1 VSLVEEYTEEEAI
14 NVTIDNGYEGEEFET
29 EAWKTR
35 GCLKSNGTYK
45 KFISKLNT
53 IYNHVEVEGKGKKRI
68 YILKDKKDKVSER
81 ELNYKGKVPSDQD
94 DIMNEYI
101 FNQILKGKNGTNFSQ
116 SIWAKELGFIN
127 PDKFDIKGMIESIKY
142 VHHGMNLKYNSKEI
156 VNKFILE
163 LKNRNKNIIDNSFKR
178 LGKEGRIV
186 VTPTYLFKTIE
197 NEMVEVTEEQY
208 SEAQSIR
215 NECLEGLDIKPY
227 FYSQALNGFHNT
239 KKMKAAIEEVN
250 ECLEKQLEIKYF
262 FKSYR
267 VVVVDET
274 IHKEITEEEFNHAYF
289 QRLVK
294 LIQDRQLKANHQE
307 SMSIQRRFL
316 LLNSL
321 TLLDYIGIKEFE
333 IMLKKEKKMK
343 SEKMEKYYDNQF
355 DLLIK
360 ESEEREKRRTTFGS
374 I

>member
-1 VSLVEEYTEEEAI
+1 MKTSFSEEEAI
-14 NVTIDNGYEGEEFET
+14 NLTIENGYIGEEFDT
-29 EAWKTR
+29 EAWNTR

-45 KFISKLNT
+45 KFISKLET
-53 IYNHVEVEGKGKKRI
+53 IFNHVEITGKGQSRT
-68 YILKDKKDKVSER
+68 YILKGKKDKVTER
-81 ELNYKGKVPSDQD
+81 KLNYKGRLPTDQD
-94 DIMNEYI
+94 EIMKEYI
-101 FNQILKGKNGTNFSQ
+101 FNQILKGKNGTNFSH

-127 PDKFDIKGMIESIKY
+127 PDQLNIKGMIESIKFI
-142 VHHGMNLKYNSKEI
+142 HHGMNLKYNSKEI

-197 NEMVEVTEEQY
+197 DEMIEVTEEQY

-227 FYSQALNGFHNT
+227 FYSQALSGFHNT

-262 FKSYR
+262 FKSYK
-267 VVVVDET
+267 VVIVDST
-274 IHKEITEEEFNHAYF
+274 IHKEITEEEFNHAYY
-289 QRLVK
+289 QRLIK
-294 LIQDRQLKANHQE
+294 LIQDRQFKDNHQE

-321 TLLDYIGIKEFE
+321 ILLDYIGIKEFE

-343 SEKMEKYYDNQF
+343 SEKMEKYYDDQF

-360 ESEEREKRRTTFGS
+360 ESEEREKRRTTFGG